1 MNVANGFTYFLQ
13 DFKLQGCKVGNGDSD
28 FAGQGVVRHTVFVQ
42 IPGNLIEV
50 AADPAVFGGQL
61 PDSGKQFIIDRGNGN
76 NGAYVVLAVK
86 RKRQAYIKKKI
97 RDKENQAKR
106 EEEQSN
112 FGAEE
117 NTVWDRLEVQNEE
130 LVAAVQQLKP
140 KARFIVTGYV
150 LKGKTFKELAQETKL
165 TERAAASTYYR
176 SIEKLRIKMEKE
188 K

>member
-1 MNVANGFTYFLQ
+1 MFDEFLE
-13 DFKLQGCKVGNGDSD
+13 DYKYNWKM
-28 FAGQGVVRHTVFVQ
+28 
-42 IPGNLIEV
+42 
-50 AADPAVFGGQL
+50 AD
-61 PDSGKQFIIDRGNGN
+61 KQYMEER
-76 NGAYVVLAVK
+76 YRESLSPK
-86 RKRQAYIKKKI
+86 QREK
-97 RDKENQAKR
+97 AKR
-106 EEEQSN
+106 SSTTSLLLRIKW
-112 FGAEE
+112 ALE
-117 NTVWDRLEVQNEE
+117 NLKLRMEAARFPEILAMAMVVFSISLILLIVWDRLEVQNEE

>member
-1 MNVANGFTYFLQ
+1 MLILSFGCLRFLRESCLLYAFLLGYLPSIFFGLFLQ
-13 DFKLQGCKVGNGDSD
+13 
-28 FAGQGVVRHTVFVQ
+28 
-42 IPGNLIEV
+42 NL
-50 AADPAVFGGQL
+50 L
-61 PDSGKQFIIDRGNGN
+61 TFICRT
-76 NGAYVVLAVK
+76 AYVVLAVK

-165 TERAAASTYYR
+165 TERAAASTYDIVNI
-176 SIEKLRIKMEKE
+176 S
-188 K
+188 

>member
-1 MNVANGFTYFLQ
+1 MLILSFGCLRFLRESCLLYAFLLGYLPSIFFGLFLQ
-13 DFKLQGCKVGNGDSD
+13 
-28 FAGQGVVRHTVFVQ
+28 
-42 IPGNLIEV
+42 NLL
-50 AADPAVFGGQL
+50 A
-61 PDSGKQFIIDRGNGN
+61 FICRT
-76 NGAYVVLAVK
+76 AYVVLAVK

>member
-1 MNVANGFTYFLQ
+1 MLILSFGCLRFLRESCLLYAFLLGYLPSIFFGLFLQ
-13 DFKLQGCKVGNGDSD
+13 
-28 FAGQGVVRHTVFVQ
+28 
-42 IPGNLIEV
+42 NL
-50 AADPAVFGGQL
+50 L
-61 PDSGKQFIIDRGNGN
+61 TFICRT
-76 NGAYVVLAVK
+76 AYVVLAVK

-140 KARFIVTGYV
+140 KARFLVTGYV

>member
-1 MNVANGFTYFLQ
+1 MLILSFGCLRFLRESCLLYAFLLGYLPSIYFVLFLQ
-13 DFKLQGCKVGNGDSD
+13 
-28 FAGQGVVRHTVFVQ
+28 
-42 IPGNLIEV
+42 NL
-50 AADPAVFGGQL
+50 L
-61 PDSGKQFIIDRGNGN
+61 TFICRT
-76 NGAYVVLAVK
+76 AYVVLAVK

>member
-1 MNVANGFTYFLQ
+1 MLILSFDCLRFLRESCLLYAFLLGYLPSIFFGLFLQ
-13 DFKLQGCKVGNGDSD
+13 
-28 FAGQGVVRHTVFVQ
+28 
-42 IPGNLIEV
+42 NL
-50 AADPAVFGGQL
+50 L
-61 PDSGKQFIIDRGNGN
+61 TFICRT
-76 NGAYVVLAVK
+76 AYVVLAVK

>member
-1 MNVANGFTYFLQ
+1 MLILSFGCLRFLRESCLLYAFLLGYLPSIFFGLFLQ
-13 DFKLQGCKVGNGDSD
+13 
-28 FAGQGVVRHTVFVQ
+28 
-42 IPGNLIEV
+42 NL
-50 AADPAVFGGQL
+50 L
-61 PDSGKQFIIDRGNGN
+61 TFICRT
-76 NGAYVVLAVK
+76 AYVVLAVK

-165 TERAAASTYYR
+165 TERSAASTYYR

>member
-1 MNVANGFTYFLQ
+1 MLILSFGCLRFLRESCLLYAFLLGYLPSIFFGLFLQ
-13 DFKLQGCKVGNGDSD
+13 
-28 FAGQGVVRHTVFVQ
+28 
-42 IPGNLIEV
+42 NL
-50 AADPAVFGGQL
+50 L
-61 PDSGKQFIIDRGNGN
+61 TFICRT
-76 NGAYVVLAVK
+76 AYVVLAVK
-86 RKRQAYIKKKI
+86 RKRQAYIKKKV

>member
-1 MNVANGFTYFLQ
+1 MLILSFGCLRFLRESCLLYAFLLGYLPSIFFGLFLQ
-13 DFKLQGCKVGNGDSD
+13 
-28 FAGQGVVRHTVFVQ
+28 
-42 IPGNLIEV
+42 NL
-50 AADPAVFGGQL
+50 L
-61 PDSGKQFIIDRGNGN
+61 TFICRT
-76 NGAYVVLAVK
+76 AYVVLAVK

-97 RDKENQAKR
+97 RDKEDQEKR
-106 EEEQSN
+106 KEEQSN

>member
-1 MNVANGFTYFLQ
+1 MVKRNGGTSKEDICQNQFT
-13 DFKLQGCKVGNGDSD
+13 
-28 FAGQGVVRHTVFVQ
+28 
-42 IPGNLIEV
+42 
-50 AADPAVFGGQL
+50 
-61 PDSGKQFIIDRGNGN
+61 
-76 NGAYVVLAVK
+76 AYVVLAVK
-86 RKRQAYIKKKI
+86 RKRQAYIKKKV

-165 TERAAASTYYR
+165 TERARTLLSAIQTSAAVTCGQRWKQICIRGVVWPIQKSFAE
-176 SIEKLRIKMEKE
+176 ILCDKWNI
-188 K
+188 

>member
-1 MNVANGFTYFLQ
+1 MLILSFGCLRFLRESCLLYAFLLGYLPSIFFGLFLQ
-13 DFKLQGCKVGNGDSD
+13 
-28 FAGQGVVRHTVFVQ
+28 
-42 IPGNLIEV
+42 NL
-50 AADPAVFGGQL
+50 L
-61 PDSGKQFIIDRGNGN
+61 TFICRT
-76 NGAYVVLAVK
+76 AYVVLAVK

-176 SIEKLRIKMEKE
+176 IIEKLRIKMEKE

>member
-1 MNVANGFTYFLQ
+1 MLILSFGCLRFFRESCLLYAFLLGYLPSIFFGLFLQ
-13 DFKLQGCKVGNGDSD
+13 
-28 FAGQGVVRHTVFVQ
+28 
-42 IPGNLIEV
+42 NL
-50 AADPAVFGGQL
+50 L
-61 PDSGKQFIIDRGNGN
+61 TFICRT
-76 NGAYVVLAVK
+76 AYVVLAVK

>member
-1 MNVANGFTYFLQ
+1 MLILSFGCLRFLRESCLLYAFLLGYLPSIFFGLFLQ
-13 DFKLQGCKVGNGDSD
+13 
-28 FAGQGVVRHTVFVQ
+28 
-42 IPGNLIEV
+42 NL
-50 AADPAVFGGQL
+50 L
-61 PDSGKQFIIDRGNGN
+61 TFICRT
-76 NGAYVVLAVK
+76 AYVVLAVK

>member
-1 MNVANGFTYFLQ
+1 MLIMPFGCLRFLRESCLLYAFLLGYLPSIFFGLFLQ
-13 DFKLQGCKVGNGDSD
+13 
-28 FAGQGVVRHTVFVQ
+28 
-42 IPGNLIEV
+42 NL
-50 AADPAVFGGQL
+50 L
-61 PDSGKQFIIDRGNGN
+61 TFICRT
-76 NGAYVVLAVK
+76 AYVVLAVK

>member
-1 MNVANGFTYFLQ
+1 MLILSFGCLRFLRESCLLYAFLLGYLPSIFFGLFLQ
-13 DFKLQGCKVGNGDSD
+13 
-28 FAGQGVVRHTVFVQ
+28 
-42 IPGNLIEV
+42 NL
-50 AADPAVFGGQL
+50 L
-61 PDSGKQFIIDRGNGN
+61 TFICRT
-76 NGAYVVLAVK
+76 AYVVLAVK

-165 TERAAASTYYR
+165 TERAAAFTYYR

>member
-1 MNVANGFTYFLQ
+1 MLIMSFGCLRFSREPCSLYAFLLGYLPSIFFGLFLQ
-13 DFKLQGCKVGNGDSD
+13 
-28 FAGQGVVRHTVFVQ
+28 
-42 IPGNLIEV
+42 NL
-50 AADPAVFGGQL
+50 L
-61 PDSGKQFIIDRGNGN
+61 TFICRT
-76 NGAYVVLAVK
+76 AYVVLAVK

>member
-1 MNVANGFTYFLQ
+1 MFIMSFGCLRFLRESCLLYAFLLGYLPSIFFGLFLQ
-13 DFKLQGCKVGNGDSD
+13 
-28 FAGQGVVRHTVFVQ
+28 
-42 IPGNLIEV
+42 NL
-50 AADPAVFGGQL
+50 L
-61 PDSGKQFIIDRGNGN
+61 TFICRT
-76 NGAYVVLAVK
+76 AYVVLAVK

>member
-1 MNVANGFTYFLQ
+1 MKITSIHNDNVKYWVSLKN
-13 DFKLQGCKVGNGDSD
+13 
-28 FAGQGVVRHTVFVQ
+28 
-42 IPGNLIEV
+42 
-50 AADPAVFGGQL
+50 
-61 PDSGKQFIIDRGNGN
+61 
-76 NGAYVVLAVK
+76 
-86 RKRQAYIKKKI
+86 KKI

-188 K
+188 KCYVSTNRVCEKRMSYVDYKIEYISCRTKEGSYDGKNKTIVVYVPYDF

>member
-1 MNVANGFTYFLQ
+1 MLILSFGCLRFLRESCLLYAFLLGYLPSIFFGLFLQ
-13 DFKLQGCKVGNGDSD
+13 
-28 FAGQGVVRHTVFVQ
+28 
-42 IPGNLIEV
+42 NL
-50 AADPAVFGGQL
+50 L
-61 PDSGKQFIIDRGNGN
+61 TFICRT
-76 NGAYVVLAVK
+76 AYVVLAVK

-176 SIEKLRIKMEKE
+176 SIEKLRIKMEK
-188 K
+188 